1 MRETIAAIATGLTES
16 GIGIVRISGSES
28 YEIISRI
35 FRTKSGKNIDL
46 GESHRVHYGF
56 IHNVSRETSGEKE
69 DEIIDEVLV
78 INMKAPRSYTGEDT
92 IEIDCHGGVL
102 MMKKIYEAVLEAG
115 ARPAEPGEFTKRA
128 FLNGRIDLSQAEA
141 VIDIINAKNN
151 RALKASVSQLKGNIS
166 EKIRSFRN
174 LLLEDTAYIEAAL
187 DDPEHIS
194 LEGFSEKLDA
204 DTDKILEAT
213 KKLIDSS
220 ENGKLIREGIDT
232 VILGKPNAGKSSL
245 LNVLIG
251 EERAIVTDIA
261 GTTRD
266 TLEAGFNLSGI
277 TLNITDTAGIRDTE
291 DKVEKIGIE
300 RALKA
305 ASEADLIIYV
315 ADSSVDLDESDI
327 RIIDFI
333 NANDKKTI
341 VLLNKSDL
349 EPKIDE
355 NKLSSMLK
363 RDAVILPL
371 SAKLAVGIERLEKTI
386 VDMFYSGD
394 INYNDEIFLTSE
406 RQKAALINALNALKN
421 VRSSLEAG
429 MSEDFFTIDLMQAY
443 EEFGYVIGEEVGE
456 DLVDEIFSKFCM
468 GK

>member
-1 MRETIAAIATGLTES
+1 M
-16 GIGIVRISGSES
+16 
-28 YEIISRI
+28 
-35 FRTKSGKNIDL
+35 
-46 GESHRVHYGF
+46 
-56 IHNVSRETSGEKE
+56 
-69 DEIIDEVLV
+69 
-78 INMKAPRSYTGEDT
+78 
-92 IEIDCHGGVL
+92 
-102 MMKKIYEAVLEAG
+102 
-115 ARPAEPGEFTKRA
+115 
-128 FLNGRIDLSQAEA
+128 
-141 VIDIINAKNN
+141 
-151 RALKASVSQLKGNIS
+151 
-166 EKIRSFRN
+166 
-174 LLLEDTAYIEAAL
+174 EDTAYIEAAL